1 MSADVDAI
9 QETQSFSH
17 TLISTY
23 PFTHTHTSNT
33 LHTTSSHI
41 SHIPTPHTSSPH
53 ISTPSHTLPT
63 HPNILTHSLHTASLH
78 ISPSPLPNDLL
89 QQDGISS
96 VIISGVIMSPE
107 LGAGEGEV
115 PELVNEGPYT
125 LLLCLQPDI
134 VPVTSLGGVGDV

>member
-1 MSADVDAI
+1 MPFRRHNHSL
-9 QETQSFSH
+9 TPSSPHTHSH
-17 TLISTY
+17 
-23 PFTHTHTSNT
+23 THTHPTPYTQHPPTYHTSQPLT
-33 LHTTSSHI
+33 HPPHTSQHPHTPSPHIRTSSHI
-41 SHIPTPHTSSPH
+41 PSTQPLYTS
-53 ISTPSHTLPT
+53 
-63 HPNILTHSLHTASLH
+63 
-78 ISPSPLPNDLL
+78 SPSPLPNDLL
-89 QQDGISS
+89 QQNGISS